1 MRALRLL
8 ALLFLAFL
16 PALVLAFYLAAEERR
31 HAAAAVEERALYF
44 LRRATGEQE
53 RLIEVNGRTLEV
65 LSRFP
70 AVRELDVEACRV
82 LLAEMRAQMPCCA
95 NMGLL
100 DARGNLLVSA
110 LPFEQPVNA
119 ADRLYF
125 QEALATGR
133 LAVGEFAV
141 SRTTGKPALH
151 LGQPVKDDS
160 GQVKGV
166 LWAALDLTWLNWL
179 CAESSLPPGAV
190 LTVVDRRGLVLVRWP
205 DGERWIGREAPDVPL
220 EEALAAGEE
229 GVAWRGVA
237 WGAGSLV
244 AFCRLASGAQGG
256 GVYAF
261 LEVPA
266 GTVFGEA
273 NRLLARGLA
282 ITALAAFLV
291 LVVVLLAG
299 GGAFLLSRAERRARK
314 TEEKYRTIFENT
326 GTATII
332 VEEDTTISLANEEFA
347 RLAGCA
353 REEIEG
359 RMSWRDFVADPE
371 DLRRMEEY
379 HALRRAD
386 PARAPRNYEARFRDR
401 RGNVRYVYLTVA
413 LIPGTRQSV
422 ASFLDITERKQMEE
436 ALWRRLRL
444 EEAVARISGRFLQA
458 DDFDRAVNESLA
470 EMGALSNADRAYLF
484 LFREKGTVM
493 DNTHE
498 WCAPGVSPQKENL
511 QDLPS
516 DSFPWWV
523 ARLRQKE
530 TIHIADVSALPPEAA
545 AEKEI
550 LEAQDIRSLLV
561 LPVFAGGE
569 LAGFL
574 GFDNVRQTGSWR
586 EEDFLL
592 LRLAADVFGRALER
606 KRAYERLWELAQEN
620 ERLFAEARRRLR
632 HLRALRSIDM
642 AITASLDLR
651 LTFEVILDQV
661 VNRLGVDAAAILLF
675 NPGRQALEFA
685 AGRGFYTREIELVS
699 LRLGEGLAGKAAL
712 SGQTVSAP
720 DLAAAARDC
729 PRAKALLAERF
740 ISYFAVPLLARGQ
753 LKGVLEAFCRAP
765 REPDREWYEFM
776 EAVARQAAVAIDNA
790 AMLDDLRRSGA
801 ELALAYDATIEALA
815 RALDLRDRE
824 TEGHSRRV
832 TEMAVELARALGVGE
847 AELVHIR
854 RGALLHDIGKLGV
867 PDSILHK
874 PGPLTAEE
882 WEVMRRHPV
891 YAYEMLSSI
900 EHLRPALD
908 IPYCHHEKFDG
919 TGYPRGLKGEE
930 IPLAARIFAVVDVF
944 DALCAERPYRPA
956 WPREKALEYIRAE
969 AGRHFDPRVV
979 EAFLSLMAEK
989 ERRGSSGGGSRG
1001 S

>member
-1 MRALRLL
+1 MRAVRLV
-8 ALLFLAFL
+8 AVLLLAFL
-16 PALVLAFYLAAEERR
+16 PALVLTLYLAAEERR
-31 HAAAAVEERALYF
+31 RAVAEVEERALYF
-44 LRRATGEQE
+44 LRRATDEQE
-53 RLIEVNGRTLEV
+53 RLIEISGRTLEV

-70 AVRELDVEACRV
+70 AVRETDVEVCRR
-82 LLAEMRAQMPCCA
+82 LLAEVCGQMPCCA

-100 DARGNLLVSA
+100 DAAGNLLVSA
-110 LPFEQPVNA
+110 VPADRPVNA

-125 QEALATGR
+125 QRALATGR

-141 SRTTGKPALH
+141 SRTTGRPVLH
-151 LGQPVKDDS
+151 LGQPVKDAS
-160 GQVKGV
+160 GQIKGV
-166 LWAALDLTWLNWL
+166 LWAALDLAWINRL
-179 CAESSLPPGAV
+179 CAESPLPPGAV
-190 LTVVDRRGLVLVRWP
+190 LTVVDHRGLVLARWP
-205 DGERWIGREAPDVPL
+205 NGEKWVGQEAPGLPL
-220 EEALAAGEE
+220 EEALAAGGE
-229 GVAWRGVA
+229 GVSWQGDAQRPPA
-237 WGAGSLV
+237 LY
-244 AFCRLASGAQGG
+244 AFCRLAAGAKGG
-256 GVYAF
+256 GVFAF

-266 GTVFGEA
+266 AHVYGEA
-273 NRLLARGLA
+273 NRLLARSLA
-282 ITALAAFLV
+282 VTALSAFLM
-291 LVVVLLAG
+291 LAMVLLAG
-299 GGAFLLSRAERRARK
+299 GGAFLLKRAERRARRS
-314 TEEKYRTIFENT
+314 EERYRAIFENT
-326 GTATII
+326 GTATVI
-332 VEEDTTISLANEEFA
+332 VEEDSTISLANEEFA
-347 RLAGCA
+347 RLAGYA

-359 RMSWRDFVADPE
+359 KMSWRDFVAAAE

-379 HALRRAD
+379 HILRRTD
-386 PARAPRNYEARFRDR
+386 PALAPRNYEARFRDR
-401 RGNVRYVYLTVA
+401 QGNVRDVYLTVA
-413 LIPGTRQSV
+413 VIPGTKQSV
-422 ASFLDITERKQMEE
+422 ASFLDITERKRAEE
-436 ALWRRLRL
+436 ALLRKLRL
-444 EEAVARISGRFLQA
+444 EEAVASISARFLQA
-458 DDFDRAVNESLA
+458 EDFDRAVNESLA
-470 EMGALSNADRAYLF
+470 EMGRLSNADRAYLF

-498 WCAPGVSPQKENL
+498 WCAPGVSPQRENL
-511 QDLPS
+511 QNLPGEA
-516 DSFPWWV
+516 FPWWV

-530 TIHIADVSALPPEAA
+530 VIHIADVSALPPEAA

-550 LEAQDIRSLLV
+550 LKAQDIKSLLV
-561 LPVFAGGE
+561 LPVFAGGD

-574 GFDNVRQTGSWR
+574 GFDNVRHAGSWR
-586 EEDFLL
+586 EEDLLL
-592 LRLAADVFGRALER
+592 LRLAADVFGWALER
-606 KRAYERLWELAQEN
+606 KQAYERLLELAQEN
-620 ERLFAEARRRLR
+620 ARLFAEAGRRLR

-675 NPGRQALEFA
+675 NPGLQALQFA
-685 AGRGFYTREIELVS
+685 AGRGFYTREIEEIS
-699 LRLGEGLAGKAAL
+699 LRLGEGLAGRAAL
-712 SGQTVSAP
+712 SGETVSVP
-720 DLAAAARDC
+720 DLLAAAQGC
-729 PRAKALLAERF
+729 PRARAIAAERF

-790 AMLDDLRRSGA
+790 AMLEDLRRTGA

-832 TEMAVELARALGVGE
+832 TEMTVELARALGVGE

-867 PDSILHK
+867 PDSILQK

-908 IPYCHHEKFDG
+908 IPYCHHEKYDG

-944 DALCAERPYRPA
+944 DALCSERPYRPA
-956 WPREKALEYIRAE
+956 WPREKALEYIRRE

-979 EAFLSLMAEK
+979 EAFLALMREK
-989 ERRGSSGGGSRG
+989 EGACFSGGGSRG